1 MRDPIFDLPPEKLA
15 DADGCAVRRACL
27 PSHPAVIA
35 WVRLQHLSARTERR
49 LDAALRRHGL
59 NRAQLAALLR
69 IGAAEGLSQQDLA
82 DGLGLT
88 KANVSQLLFRLEA
101 SGLVRR
107 EPIARAY
114 ALYLSDESRG
124 LLAEVVPEQNAII
137 AAVFA
142 NLSAAEQEQFR
153 LLVDR
158 LEPVAP

>member
-1 MRDPIFDLPPEKLA
+1 MRDPILDPPEDHA
-15 DADGCAVRRACL
+15 DPGGCAVRRACL

-35 WVRLQHLSARTERR
+35 WVKLQRLSARTERR
-49 LDAALRRHGL
+49 LDAGLRRHGL

-69 IGAAEGLSQQDLA
+69 IGASEGLTQQDLA
-82 DGLGLT
+82 DALGLT

-107 EPIARAY
+107 DPIARAY
-114 ALYLSDESRG
+114 ALHLTDESRA

-137 AAVFA
+137 SAVFA

-158 LEPVAP
+158 LEPTST